1 MATKNFLDMRK
12 YFLDEIQSQYTS
24 RNVDNFKASFES
36 SKGFDVDKK
45 AAVDQSFRDIL
56 LEQLVGD
63 IKKIETLIDF
73 SVECGRKNYAT
84 ATIPVVLLGDA
95 FDIMTLD
102 QCEEMFSYVENNVS
116 TWKEECFFSAC
127 KNNLLRMCNDLLR
140 RLSRSQNT
148 VFCGRILLFLAK
160 FFPFSERSGLN
171 IVSEFNLEN
180 VTEYGTEGNEMVEQF
195 NEAEENS
202 GKGLKIDYN
211 LYCKFWALQ
220 DFFRNPN
227 QCYDRVRWK
236 TFETH
241 ATNVLSAFASC
252 KLEETST
259 SKRKHTETEEMEVD
273 SSESVQHFF
282 AKFLTN
288 PKLLALQLSD
298 SNFRRS
304 VLVQFLILFQYL
316 SSTVKFKQ
324 DNFVLTAQQNEWI
337 KDFESQIYKLLNETP
352 PNGKKFAE
360 TVRHMLEREE
370 IWSSWKNDGCKE
382 FKKPEAT
389 PVEATTQAGKASIS
403 KKPRKL
409 LGDLIRDYS
418 NSGKVYMGNAE
429 LTRLWNLCPDNLS
442 ACKGSD
448 RDFLPTFEEFL
459 EQKPKDKPDSSFDWR
474 ALRLL
479 ARQSPH
485 FFTLNNPPSAKVA
498 DCLESVSKRIKKEK
512 EEKQTANVTPEDNQN
527 GETNLAEGDNQ
538 LTEEMDAELI
548 KDEGESQDGSNNID
562 KHEHKAATVTP
573 EILRQLSEKIG
584 EDWKRLASKLGLAED
599 EIQFIETENPSVV
612 EQCKHM
618 LSVWFDDDED
628 ASLDNLA
635 YILEGLEMIGPS
647 EYAKNIIA
655 GEEKI
660 EEISD

>member
-1 MATKNFLDMRK
+1 MGTKNYLDMRK
-12 YFLDEIQSQYTS
+12 YFLDQIQSQYTS
-24 RNVDNFKASFES
+24 NNVDNFKASFES
-36 SKGFDVDKK
+36 CKGSDIDKK
-45 AAVDQSFRDIL
+45 TAVDQSFRDIL
-56 LEQLVGD
+56 LDELVGD
-63 IKKIETLIDF
+63 IQKIETLINF

-102 QCEEMFSYVENNVS
+102 QCEEMFSYVEKNVS
-116 TWKEECFFSAC
+116 VWKEECFFSAC

-180 VTEYGTEGNEMVEQF
+180 VTEFGAESTEIGDQLS
-195 NEAEENS
+195 EADEKS
-202 GKGLKIDYN
+202 GKAGVKIDYN

-227 QCYDRVRWK
+227 QCYDRLRWK

-241 ATNVLSAFASC
+241 SMHVLSAFSSC
-252 KLEETST
+252 KLEETNT
-259 SKRKHTETEEMEVD
+259 SKRKHSDDEEMCVD
-273 SSESVQHFF
+273 SIESVQQFF

-316 SSTVKFKQ
+316 TSTVKFKQ
-324 DNFVLTAQQNEWI
+324 DSYVLTAQQNEWI
-337 KDFESQIYKLLNETP
+337 KETDAQIYKLLNETP
-352 PNGKKFAE
+352 PNGKKFSE
-360 TVRHMLEREE
+360 TVRHMLMREE
-370 IWSSWKNDGCKE
+370 IWSSWKNEGCKE
-382 FKKPEAT
+382 FKKPEQAT
-389 PVEATTQAGKASIS
+389 DTKPQTG

-409 LGDLIRDYS
+409 LGDLIRDYT

-442 ACKGSD
+442 ACKGSE

-485 FFTLNNPPSAKVA
+485 FFTLNNQSAKVS
-498 DCLESVSKRIKKEK
+498 DCLETVSKRIKKEK
-512 EEKQTANVTPEDNQN
+512 EERQTANPGTTTEDTQN
-527 GETNLAEGDNQ
+527 GETNLTDNDH
-538 LTEEMDAELI
+538 LAEEMEAELI
-548 KDEGESQDGSNNID
+548 KDDGDSQDGSNNVD
-562 KHEHKAATVTP
+562 QHEHKAAVVTP
-573 EILRQLSEKIG
+573 EILKQLSEKIG
-584 EDWKRLASKLGLAED
+584 DEWKRLAAKLGLAND
-599 EIQFIETENPSVV
+599 EIQFIETENPGIVD
-612 EQCKHM
+612 QCKHM
-618 LSVWFDDDED
+618 LTVWFDDDED

-635 YILEGLEMIGPS
+635 YILEGLEMNAAS
-647 EYAKNIIA
+647 ECAKNFI
-655 GEEKI
+655 GQEKV